1 MIRKYLIII
10 FVFFFS
16 CKPIEPVNFVEI
28 KNVNINSSINNQI
41 NISADIVLENPNKV
55 KIIIDNVNL
64 DIYAEDIILVNINE
78 NQSRELTASSRTT
91 VNITGDVN
99 LKNLEKFLNKKG
111 LAIILGND
119 DVKLKFIGKIEAK
132 AYGIKD
138 EISINYTIESVKGLI
153 K

>member
-78 NQSRELTASSRTT
+78 NQSRKLTASSRTT

>member
-99 LKNLEKFLNKKG
+99 LKNLEEFLNKKG

>member
-10 FVFFFS
+10 FIFFFS
-16 CKPIEPVNFVEI
+16 CKPIEPVDFVEI

-78 NQSRELTASSRTT
+78 NQSRELTESSHTT

-99 LKNLEKFLNKKG
+99 LKNLEEFLNKKG

-119 DVKLKFIGKIEAK
+119 DVSLKFIGKIEAK

>member
-10 FVFFFS
+10 FLFFFS
-16 CKPIEPVNFVEI
+16 CKPIEPVDFIEI

-78 NQSRELTASSRTT
+78 NQSRKLTASSRTT

-111 LAIILGND
+111 LSIILGND

>member
-111 LAIILGND
+111 LSIILGND

>member
-16 CKPIEPVNFVEI
+16 CKPIEPVDFVEI

-55 KIIIDNVNL
+55 KIIIYNVNL

-119 DVKLKFIGKIEAK
+119 DVKLNFIGKIEAK

-138 EISINYTIESVKGLI
+138 EIRINYTIESVKGLI

>member
-78 NQSRELTASSRTT
+78 NQSRKLTASSRTT

-132 AYGIKD
+132 AYGIKGF
-138 EISINYTIESVKGLI
+138 EIQTLEEYFPYF
-153 K
+153 

>member
-16 CKPIEPVNFVEI
+16 CKPIEPVDFVEI

-99 LKNLEKFLNKKG
+99 LKNLEEFLNKKG

-138 EISINYTIESVKGLI
+138 QISINYTIESVKGLI

>member
-1 MIRKYLIII
+1 MVYFRELPNLLYPSFLPDKTSSLD
-10 FVFFFS
+10 
-16 CKPIEPVNFVEI
+16 FVEI

-55 KIIIDNVNL
+55 KIIIDNINL

-99 LKNLEKFLNKKG
+99 LKNLEEFLNKKG

-119 DVKLKFIGKIEAK
+119 DVKLKFIGKFLDSTSYNTSLTLSAPTAWSYVGK
-132 AYGIKD
+132 K
-138 EISINYTIESVKGLI
+138 
-153 K
+153 

>member
-10 FVFFFS
+10 FIFFFS
-16 CKPIEPVNFVEI
+16 CKPIEPVDFVEI

-78 NQSRELTASSRTT
+78 NQSRELTESSQTT

-99 LKNLEKFLNKKG
+99 LKNLEEF
-111 LAIILGND
+111 
-119 DVKLKFIGKIEAK
+119 
-132 AYGIKD
+132 
-138 EISINYTIESVKGLI
+138 
-153 K
+153 

>member
-1 MIRKYLIII
+1 MVI
-10 FVFFFS
+10 FIFFFT
-16 CKPIEPVNFVEI
+16 KPIEPVDFVEI

-78 NQSRELTASSRTT
+78 NQSRELTESSQTT

-99 LKNLEKFLNKKG
+99 LKNLEEFLNKRSC
-111 LAIILGND
+111 NYS
-119 DVKLKFIGKIEAK
+119 VMRCKLKIYWKNRSK
-132 AYGIKD
+132 
-138 EISINYTIESVKGLI
+138 SIWNKR
-153 K
+153 